1 MKAAAKD
8 ERSGTPWRRI
18 STILLFAG
26 VLMAA
31 LAFANSGRAAVETP
45 PPPSVWSDKADYAPG
60 EQVTLSGAN
69 WAPGESVHIRV
80 NDDAGETWRRDVDVT
95 AAEDGAISD
104 EFNLPDWFVA
114 VYTVTATGAS
124 SGAVTWTFTDAV
136 NTTTGVASSLNPS
149 ASGGSV
155 TFTSTTTCGSACT
168 FPAGSSVRFVE
179 NANNGCNGGTL
190 LGTATTLTGS
200 GNSRQA
206 AFTTSTLSA
215 GAHSIRACFDSTSTS
230 GSNAQSS
237 VSAPM
242 TQTVNSD
249 TTPPDTSITAQP
261 SNPSNSSS
269 ASFSFTGTDNL
280 TSASSLTFEC
290 KLDAGAFTSCTSPK
304 SYSGLADG
312 SHTFQVRATD
322 AAGNTDATPASFT
335 WSVDTTAPDTSIDT
349 NPSDPSSDTS
359 ASFTFNGTDNHSV
372 AGALSF
378 ECQLDSG
385 GWASCTS
392 PETVSVAQGSHTFDV
407 RATDEAG
414 NIDDTPAVYT
424 WFVDTTPP
432 DVSIDS
438 TPSNLTNSTAA
449 AFTFSATDN
458 HSASGDIDFGC
469 QIDGGGFA
477 SCTSPKTYSGVGEG
491 SHTFDVKSR
500 DEAGNED
507 TASYTWFVD
516 TIAPETS
523 IDMSPSD
530 PTNSTAGSFA
540 FSGTDNHSAADD
552 LIFECELDGI
562 GFGSC
567 SSPQNMSSLAEG
579 SHTFKVKATDEARNT
594 DATPASFTWFVDT
607 TAPDTS
613 IDSNPSDP
621 TNSTSASFAF
631 SGTDNHSA
639 GGDLTFECEL
649 DGAGFGSCSSPE
661 SYASLAEGS
670 HTFKVRATDQ
680 AGNTDATPASFTWF
694 VDTTAPS
701 TSIDTN
707 PSDPSNDASPS
718 FTFSGSDNHSAT
730 GALTFECRLDLGGW
744 SSCTSP
750 ETVSVAQGSHTFE
763 VRASDEAGNTDA
775 TPASHTWFVDTTA
788 PETSIDSNPSDPTNS
803 SAASFTFSGT
813 DNHSA
818 AGDLTFECELDGA
831 DFGSCSSPESYTS
844 LAEGSHTFKVRASDE
859 AGNTDATAASFT
871 WVVDTVAP
879 STIIDS
885 NPSDPTSS
893 TSASFAFHA
902 TDAAPSSGGLHFEC
916 KLDGGA
922 FASCTSPESYSSL
935 GDGSHTFHVRAI
947 DAAGNTDATP
957 PSYTWFVDTIAPNT
971 SIDTNPSDPS
981 SDTSASFTFSG
992 TDNHSAAGDL
1002 TFECEL
1008 DGAGFG
1014 SCSSPESYT
1023 SLAEGSHTFKVRAS
1037 DEAGN
1042 TDATPASYT
1051 WFVDTT
1057 APDTTITAH
1066 PSNPSGSSS
1075 ASFSFGG
1082 TDNHSAAGA
1091 LTFRCELD
1099 GGGFGSCSSP
1109 KSYSGLGD
1117 GAHTF
1122 KVKATDEAGNTDATP
1137 DSFTWTVDTTGPSIT
1152 LTTPPNGATYTQGQA
1167 VNASYSCSDSSGV
1180 ATCIGTVANLAQIN
1194 TATIGSKSFTVN
1206 ATDALGNASSL
1217 THDYSVVYNF
1227 SGFFSPVDNP
1237 PICNVVKAG
1246 QAVPIKFSLHGNQGM
1261 NIFAAGSPSS
1271 QPGTC
1276 SGLASDPLEETA
1288 TAGQSTLN
1296 YDAQADQY
1304 VYVWKTE
1311 KSWSGTARL
1320 LTVTLADGTKH
1331 LARFTFTK

>member
-1 MKAAAKD
+1 
-8 ERSGTPWRRI
+8 
-18 STILLFAG
+18 
-26 VLMAA
+26 
-31 LAFANSGRAAVETP
+31 
-45 PPPSVWSDKADYAPG
+45 
-60 EQVTLSGAN
+60 
-69 WAPGESVHIRV
+69 
-80 NDDAGETWRRDVDVT
+80 
-95 AAEDGAISD
+95 
-104 EFNLPDWFVA
+104 
-114 VYTVTATGAS
+114 
-124 SGAVTWTFTDAV
+124 
-136 NTTTGVASSLNPS
+136 
-149 ASGGSV
+149 
-155 TFTSTTTCGSACT
+155 
-168 FPAGSSVRFVE
+168 
-179 NANNGCNGGTL
+179 
-190 LGTATTLTGS
+190 
-200 GNSRQA
+200 
-206 AFTTSTLSA
+206 
-215 GAHSIRACFDSTSTS
+215 
-230 GSNAQSS
+230 
-237 VSAPM
+237 
-242 TQTVNSD
+242 
-249 TTPPDTSITAQP
+249 
-261 SNPSNSSS
+261 
-269 ASFSFTGTDNL
+269 
-280 TSASSLTFEC
+280 
-290 KLDAGAFTSCTSPK
+290 
-304 SYSGLADG
+304 
-312 SHTFQVRATD
+312 
-322 AAGNTDATPASFT
+322 
-335 WSVDTTAPDTSIDT
+335 
-349 NPSDPSSDTS
+349 
-359 ASFTFNGTDNHSV
+359 
-372 AGALSF
+372 
-378 ECQLDSG
+378 
-385 GWASCTS
+385 
-392 PETVSVAQGSHTFDV
+392 
-407 RATDEAG
+407 
-414 NIDDTPAVYT
+414 
-424 WFVDTTPP
+424 
-432 DVSIDS
+432 
-438 TPSNLTNSTAA
+438 
-449 AFTFSATDN
+449 
-458 HSASGDIDFGC
+458 
-469 QIDGGGFA
+469 
-477 SCTSPKTYSGVGEG
+477 
-491 SHTFDVKSR
+491 
-500 DEAGNED
+500 
-507 TASYTWFVD
+507 
-516 TIAPETS
+516 
-523 IDMSPSD
+523 
-530 PTNSTAGSFA
+530 
-540 FSGTDNHSAADD
+540 
-552 LIFECELDGI
+552 
-562 GFGSC
+562 
-567 SSPQNMSSLAEG
+567 
-579 SHTFKVKATDEARNT
+579 
-594 DATPASFTWFVDT
+594 
-607 TAPDTS
+607 
-613 IDSNPSDP
+613 
-621 TNSTSASFAF
+621 
-631 SGTDNHSA
+631 
-639 GGDLTFECEL
+639 
-649 DGAGFGSCSSPE
+649 
-661 SYASLAEGS
+661 
-670 HTFKVRATDQ
+670 
-680 AGNTDATPASFTWF
+680 
-694 VDTTAPS
+694 
-701 TSIDTN
+701 
-707 PSDPSNDASPS
+707 
-718 FTFSGSDNHSAT
+718 
-730 GALTFECRLDLGGW
+730 
-744 SSCTSP
+744 
-750 ETVSVAQGSHTFE
+750 VSVAQGSHTFE

-831 DFGSCSSPESYTS
+831 GFGSCSSPESYTS

-957 PSYTWFVDTIAPNT
+957 PSYTWFVDSIAPNT

-1014 SCSSPESYT
+1014 SCSSPESY
-1023 SLAEGSHTFKVRAS
+1023 SALAEGSHTFKVRAS

-1117 GAHTF
+1117 GSHTF

-1152 LTTPPNGATYTQGQA
+1152 LTTPPNGATYTQGQV
-1167 VNASYSCSDSSGV
+1167 VNAGYSCSDSSGV

-1217 THDYSVVYNF
+1217 THNYSVVYNF

>member
-1 MKAAAKD
+1 VKAAAKD
-8 ERSGTPWRRI
+8 ESSGTPWRRI

-95 AAEDGAISD
+95 AAGDGAISD

-149 ASGGSV
+149 TSGGSV

-249 TTPPDTSITAQP
+249 TTPPDTSITSQP

-335 WSVDTTAPDTSIDT
+335 WFVDTTAPDTSIDT

-359 ASFTFNGTDNHSV
+359 ASFTFSGTDNHSV
-372 AGALSF
+372 AEALSF

-392 PETVSVAQGSHTFDV
+392 PETVSVAQGSHTFEV
-407 RATDEAG
+407 RATDEVG

-438 TPSNLTNSTAA
+438 TLSNPTNSTAA

-477 SCTSPKTYSGVGEG
+477 SCTSPKTYLGVGEG

-516 TIAPETS
+516 TTAPETS
-523 IDMSPSD
+523 IDMSPFD

-552 LIFECELDGI
+552 LIFECELDGT

-579 SHTFKVKATDEARNT
+579 SHTFKVKATDEAGNT

-613 IDSNPSDP
+613 IDSNPSDA
-621 TNSTSASFAF
+621 TNSSSASFM
-631 SGTDNHSA
+631 
-639 GGDLTFECEL
+639 
-649 DGAGFGSCSSPE
+649 
-661 SYASLAEGS
+661 
-670 HTFKVRATDQ
+670 
-680 AGNTDATPASFTWF
+680 
-694 VDTTAPS
+694 
-701 TSIDTN
+701 
-707 PSDPSNDASPS
+707 
-718 FTFSGSDNHSAT
+718 
-730 GALTFECRLDLGGW
+730 
-744 SSCTSP
+744 
-750 ETVSVAQGSHTFE
+750 
-763 VRASDEAGNTDA
+763 
-775 TPASHTWFVDTTA
+775 
-788 PETSIDSNPSDPTNS
+788 
-803 SAASFTFSGT
+803 FSGT

-831 DFGSCSSPESYTS
+831 GFGSCSSPESYTS

-1014 SCSSPESYT
+1014 SCSSPESY
-1023 SLAEGSHTFKVRAS
+1023 SALAEGSHTFKVRAS

-1117 GAHTF
+1117 GSHTF

-1152 LTTPPNGATYTQGQA
+1152 LTTPPNGATYTQGQV
-1167 VNASYSCSDSSGV
+1167 VNAGYSCSDSSGV

-1217 THDYSVVYNF
+1217 THNYSVVYNF

-1261 NIFAAGSPSS
+1261 NIFAAASPSS

-1304 VYVWKTE
+1304 AYVWKTE

>member
-8 ERSGTPWRRI
+8 ESSGTPWRRI

-149 ASGGSV
+149 TSGGSV

-249 TTPPDTSITAQP
+249 TTPPDTSITSQP

-304 SYSGLADG
+304 SYSGLPDG

-335 WSVDTTAPDTSIDT
+335 W
-349 NPSDPSSDTS
+349 
-359 ASFTFNGTDNHSV
+359 
-372 AGALSF
+372 
-378 ECQLDSG
+378 
-385 GWASCTS
+385 
-392 PETVSVAQGSHTFDV
+392 
-407 RATDEAG
+407 
-414 NIDDTPAVYT
+414 
-424 WFVDTTPP
+424 
-432 DVSIDS
+432 
-438 TPSNLTNSTAA
+438 
-449 AFTFSATDN
+449 
-458 HSASGDIDFGC
+458 
-469 QIDGGGFA
+469 
-477 SCTSPKTYSGVGEG
+477 
-491 SHTFDVKSR
+491 
-500 DEAGNED
+500 
-507 TASYTWFVD
+507 
-516 TIAPETS
+516 
-523 IDMSPSD
+523 
-530 PTNSTAGSFA
+530 
-540 FSGTDNHSAADD
+540 
-552 LIFECELDGI
+552 
-562 GFGSC
+562 
-567 SSPQNMSSLAEG
+567 
-579 SHTFKVKATDEARNT
+579 
-594 DATPASFTWFVDT
+594 
-607 TAPDTS
+607 
-613 IDSNPSDP
+613 
-621 TNSTSASFAF
+621 
-631 SGTDNHSA
+631 
-639 GGDLTFECEL
+639 
-649 DGAGFGSCSSPE
+649 
-661 SYASLAEGS
+661 
-670 HTFKVRATDQ
+670 
-680 AGNTDATPASFTWF
+680 
-694 VDTTAPS
+694 
-701 TSIDTN
+701 
-707 PSDPSNDASPS
+707 
-718 FTFSGSDNHSAT
+718 
-730 GALTFECRLDLGGW
+730 
-744 SSCTSP
+744 
-750 ETVSVAQGSHTFE
+750 
-763 VRASDEAGNTDA
+763 
-775 TPASHTWFVDTTA
+775 FVDTTA
-788 PETSIDSNPSDPTNS
+788 PETSIDS
-803 SAASFTFSGT
+803 
-813 DNHSA
+813 
-818 AGDLTFECELDGA
+818 
-831 DFGSCSSPESYTS
+831 
-844 LAEGSHTFKVRASDE
+844 
-859 AGNTDATAASFT
+859 
-871 WVVDTVAP
+871 
-879 STIIDS
+879 
-885 NPSDPTSS
+885 
-893 TSASFAFHA
+893 
-902 TDAAPSSGGLHFEC
+902 
-916 KLDGGA
+916 
-922 FASCTSPESYSSL
+922 
-935 GDGSHTFHVRAI
+935 
-947 DAAGNTDATP
+947 
-957 PSYTWFVDTIAPNT
+957 
-971 SIDTNPSDPS
+971 NPSDPS

-1014 SCSSPESYT
+1014 SCSSPESY
-1023 SLAEGSHTFKVRAS
+1023 SALAEGSHTFKVRAS

-1082 TDNHSAAGA
+1082 TDNHSVAGA

-1117 GAHTF
+1117 GSHTF

-1152 LTTPPNGATYTQGQA
+1152 LTTPPNGATYTQGQV

-1217 THDYSVVYNF
+1217 THNYSVVYNF

-1304 VYVWKTE
+1304 AYVWKTE